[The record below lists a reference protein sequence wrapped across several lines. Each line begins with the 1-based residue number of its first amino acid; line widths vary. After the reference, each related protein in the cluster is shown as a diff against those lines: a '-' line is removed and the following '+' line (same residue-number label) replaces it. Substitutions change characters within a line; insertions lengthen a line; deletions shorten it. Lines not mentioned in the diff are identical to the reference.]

1 MNNYLSLNLVSGR
14 LSRYAGGSRPS
25 FIVGEQNN
33 TQIYILDF
41 PKPTTYPPD
50 ALGDA
55 FAYSIESQDYNS
67 SNLTLKAGVRG
78 GNVIISQS
86 SFSNLPNNINANI
99 SISYRDVYH
108 MFSPVIVSGSF
119 SFSSIATQD
128 SLYSISLTNYYS
140 VGGLAPS
147 YTGISPNISFNS
159 SISTIDS
166 VLRTVINQATPQV
179 QVDSGN
185 IFQSSDYSY
194 SFSYTMLNL
203 PNNNGHFLPNSSSI
217 SINTS
222 QMKSNYGKYGFLD
235 FTSPQWN
242 TILGNKNEKEIW
254 LEAMINGQTISQG
267 LALINKKM
275 S

>member
-41 PKPTTYPPD
+41 PKPTTYLPG

-55 FAYSIESQDYNS
+55 FAYSIEPQDYNS

-78 GNVIISQS
+78 GNAIISQS

-99 SISYRDVYH
+99 SISYRSVAGI
-108 MFSPVIVSGSF
+108 FSPAIVSGYF

-140 VGGLAPS
+140 VGGMNPS

-166 VLRTVINQATPQV
+166 VLRVVINQATGNAGI
-179 QVDSGN
+179 DSGN

-194 SFSYTMLNL
+194 SFSYTMNSSS
-203 PNNNGHFLPNSSSI
+203 GGIFLPDSSSI

-242 TILGNKNEKEIW
+242 TILGSKKETEIW